1 MLKLKDYSESAGM
14 FTSCE
19 KRCHGEDMGELV
31 NLNQYRKK
39 RERLQRK
46 KSAAANR
53 MRFGR
58 PKDETIQSKKERV
71 RDDTELDGKQ
81 LSDQPNTR
89 TDPDDTPETG

>member
-1 MLKLKDYSESAGM
+1 
-14 FTSCE
+14 
-19 KRCHGEDMGELV
+19 MGELV

-39 RERLQRK
+39 RERLLRK

-58 PKDETIQSKKERV
+58 PKDETLRSKKDHAREES
-71 RDDTELDGKQ
+71 DLDGKLLHDGANSQ
-81 LSDQPNTR
+81 